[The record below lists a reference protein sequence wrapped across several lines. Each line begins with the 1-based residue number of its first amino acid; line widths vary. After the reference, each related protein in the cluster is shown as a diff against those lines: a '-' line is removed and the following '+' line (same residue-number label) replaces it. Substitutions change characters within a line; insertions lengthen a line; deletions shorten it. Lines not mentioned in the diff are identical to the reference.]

1 MIVLRAKNLCHSF
14 DSLIYEGLDL
24 VVNEREKIAI
34 VGVSGS
40 GKSTILNNLCTM
52 LPPTNGEVDILQ
64 FQNIYTLNDQE
75 LLYIRRY
82 ELGIIFQAHYLFRGF
97 NVAENLELASIVS
110 NQPMDMELLERFEIA
125 HTLKQHIGELSG
137 GQQQRLS
144 IARVLSKKPK
154 IIFADEPTGNLDS
167 RTAHKVMK
175 CIFEYVEKQ
184 NAALIIATHD
194 RQIAQMCDKVFM
206 LEDQRL
212 REISL

>member
-75 LLYIRRY
+75 LLHIRRY
-82 ELGIIFQAHYLFRGF
+82 ELGIIFQAHYLF
-97 NVAENLELASIVS
+97 ASIVS

-167 RTAHKVMK
+167 RTAYKVME

-184 NAALIIATHD
+184 NAALIVATHD